1 MDGFEGTRPPFEIE
15 LLLGT
20 LGPFT
25 DTLVGEDILR
35 LPLATRRRT
44 KNVHKCIKQK
54 NRTHIEQNI

>member
-1 MDGFEGTRPPFEIE
+1 MDDFEGTRPPFEIE

-35 LPLATRRRT
+35 LPLATRRRA
-44 KNVHKCIKQK
+44 KHFHRCIKQK
-54 NRTHIEQNI
+54 HRTNIE